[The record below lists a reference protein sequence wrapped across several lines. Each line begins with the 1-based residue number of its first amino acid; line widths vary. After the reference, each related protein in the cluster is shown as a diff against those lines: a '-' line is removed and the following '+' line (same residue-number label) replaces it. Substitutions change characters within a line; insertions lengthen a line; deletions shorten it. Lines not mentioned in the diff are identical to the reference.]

1 VESLFFDKLFVI
13 MLLSFMFLIEWT
25 FCFCLII
32 GVTTMARRKAARNNA
47 GHKGKAVRKR
57 HHVCVS
63 LICNS
68 TTVVVACE

>member
-1 VESLFFDKLFVI
+1 
-13 MLLSFMFLIEWT
+13 
-25 FCFCLII
+25 
-32 GVTTMARRKAARNNA
+32 MARRKAARNNA